1 VTKRGVDP
9 LLSEAENT
17 SELVG
22 PPTDAEMETAITGN
36 VANLMT
42 VVRPCCGRSDQH
54 HVLIFYR

>member
-17 SELVG
+17 SELIG

-42 VVRPCCGRSDQH
+42 VVRPCCGVSNQH
-54 HVLIFYR
+54 S